1 MVYDLQ
7 KIKLKR
13 YNKGCGNVKK
23 KKKLKRQKGKM
34 CRQVKGEKKT
44 VEENEGEGGVRL
56 RLKGEGWFF

>member
-1 MVYDLQ
+1 L
-7 KIKLKR
+7 R
-13 YNKGCGNVKK
+13 GK

-56 RLKGEGWFF
+56 RLKGEGWFI